1 MESPALD
8 TGSQKSERS
17 LPHGP
22 CRFNKLLETELKKAA
37 VAFALATA
45 SVLAMAQATPAG
57 LWKSIDD
64 DGKTEKSLVRIT
76 NTGGVYSGK
85 VEHITDPAKAKE
97 VCSKCD
103 DERKDKPIVGMT
115 IIWEVKQDAEDP
127 GLWDGGQI
135 LDPAAGR
142 TYKLRL
148 KPIEG
153 GKKLE
158 VRGYIGSPMFGRT
171 QTWIRV
177 E

>member
-1 MESPALD
+1 
-8 TGSQKSERS
+8 
-17 LPHGP
+17 
-22 CRFNKLLETELKKAA
+22 LKKAA
-37 VAFALATA
+37 VAFVLATA
-45 SVLAMAQATPAG
+45 SILAMAQTTPAG
-57 LWKSIDD
+57 LWKTIDD

-76 NTGGVYSGK
+76 NNGGVYSGK
-85 VEHITDPAKAKE
+85 VEKIFDASKANE

-115 IIWEVKQDAEDP
+115 IIWEIKQDAEEP
-127 GLWDGGQI
+127 GLYNGGQI
-135 LDPAAGR
+135 LDPAKGSS
-142 TYKLRL
+142 YKLRL

-171 QTWIRV
+171 QTWVRV